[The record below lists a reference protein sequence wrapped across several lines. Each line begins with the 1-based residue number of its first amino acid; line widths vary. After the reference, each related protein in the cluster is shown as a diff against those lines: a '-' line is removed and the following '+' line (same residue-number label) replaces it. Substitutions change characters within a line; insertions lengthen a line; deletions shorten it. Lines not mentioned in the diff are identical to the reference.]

1 MVLSAEINNVL
12 SPSDHQANST
22 RVGGVDIE
30 DLFTEKTSEA
40 ERRDLL
46 ERCLA
51 HPRTLYGRC
60 VYSLDNDVCDNQVV
74 QMQFDDESTATMTMI
89 ATSKDTCARK
99 TKVYG
104 TKGQLDWDDSSDV
117 HAIEHY
123 DFLTGET
130 NYIDY
135 TDAVPS
141 IAKREETTTTTQ
153 NEHIR
158 LTGHGGSDYF
168 LMDAFVEAVLR
179 NDKSF
184 VLTDVED
191 SLRSHVIVFAAEH
204 ARRTNRVVDVAEFC
218 RENNIELTF

>member
-12 SPSDHQANST
+12 SRSDQANVKS
-22 RVGGVDIE
+22 GVDIE

-74 QMQFDDESTATMTMI
+74 AMQFDDESTATMTMI

-104 TKGQLDWDDSSDV
+104 TKGQLDWDDSSDL

-123 DFLTGET
+123 DFLTGKT
-130 NYIDY
+130 NHIDY

-141 IAKREETTTTTQ
+141 IPKKETTTTNT

-218 RENNIELTF
+218 RENNIELVDFLSR